1 MTGFFFTREHS
12 LVHVLLNIYEYCW
25 TVWDSHLADFVRLMG
40 FSMFYCEIL
49 LNRNIDVNF
58 ATLNIII
65 NQLSALNH

>member
-12 LVHVLLNIYEYCW
+12 LVHVQLNIYEYCW
-25 TVWDSHLADFVRLMG
+25 TVLDSHLADFVRLMG
-40 FSMFYCEIL
+40 FSMFYCEIQ